1 MDHTQLWQDITA
13 SIQYALQPGIDHLT
27 EERLIARSDAFL
39 AMLPGVSGAQQ
50 LTTVAFLRHY
60 HTTLHYELCRGARPY
75 SSAATVAG
83 QLHDLT
89 RAVLVT
95 GAAEGLS
102 IEAAVAIA
110 LVLHTRGLAHF
121 CALPIT
127 AA

>member
-1 MDHTQLWQDITA
+1 MDHTQLWHDITA
-13 SIQYALQPGIDHLT
+13 SIQYAIQERLAGLP
-27 EERLIARSDAFL
+27 EEWLIARSDGML
-39 AMLPGVSGAQQ
+39 GMLPGISGAQQ

-60 HTTLHYELCRGARPY
+60 DTTLHYELCRGMRPY
-75 SSAATVAG
+75 SSAGTVAG

-95 GAAEGLS
+95 GAVEGLS

-110 LVLHTRGLAHF
+110 LVLHTRGLAQF

-127 AA
+127 GA

>member
-1 MDHTQLWQDITA
+1 MDHTWLWKDITA
-13 SIQYALQPGIDHLT
+13 SIQYAIRERLAALP

-39 AMLPGVSGAQQ
+39 VMLPGVTGTQQ
-50 LTTVAFLRHY
+50 LTTAAFLRHY